1 MGKETVYEGL
11 KNALRVKNLPYAALD
26 EDNLTI
32 LFKSWE
38 QYRAFD
44 HALNTIPTPN
54 DIKLNIYAEK
64 VDGHS
69 DGVAVTVSDEIQRLT
84 YWDTYPNMNAK
95 VNEFEEFISRVLRL
109 GVNIFDFDYYT
120 FVVEFDDYEYFKF
133 SYEFKKNPRQFLSSK
148 YYISRHPGP
157 NKMEHHSF
165 HFDFSG

>member
-11 KNALRVKNLPYAALD
+11 KNALRVRNLPYAGLD
-26 EDNLTI
+26 EKNLTI

-38 QYRAFD
+38 QYKAFD
-44 HALNTIPTPN
+44 TALTSIPTPN
-54 DIKLNIYAEK
+54 DIKLCIYAEK
-64 VDGHS
+64 VEGRS

-84 YWDTYPNMNAK
+84 YWDTYPNMQAK

-109 GVNIFDFDYYT
+109 GVEIFNYNYYT

-133 SYEFKKNPRQFLSSK
+133 SYEFKKNPSRFVRSK
-148 YYISRHPGP
+148 YYISRYGE
-157 NKMEHHSF
+157 NEKEHHTF